1 MAYTT
6 VEGRQ
11 QLLAALAEAIDE
23 IGLALASLSAA
34 YEQLD
39 IATADTLEEELFGP
53 AQRAYGRAKRTH
65 VQFAERHGLAGRVFE
80 PQGAGVP
87 STGAKGFI
95 DHAVAAVRAAGGTL
109 ATLQDSPM
117 LLEVGDVELRKG
129 LTEVRELIDEITPRA
144 RELVRRLG
152 R

>member
-11 QLLAALAEAIDE
+11 QLLGALAEAIDE

-65 VQFAERHGLAGRVFE
+65 VEFAERHGMAGRVFE
-80 PQGAGVP
+80 PQSAGVT
-87 STGAKGFI
+87 STGSRASSTMRLRRS
-95 DHAVAAVRAAGGTL
+95 ARPVAPWRHCRTRRCCWRWATSSCGRA
-109 ATLQDSPM
+109 S
-117 LLEVGDVELRKG
+117 
-129 LTEVRELIDEITPRA
+129 
-144 RELVRRLG
+144 RR
-152 R
+152 

>member
-11 QLLAALAEAIDE
+11 QLLGALAEAIE

-34 YEQLD
+34 YERLD
-39 IATADTLEEELFGP
+39 IATA
-53 AQRAYGRAKRTH
+53 RTRSKKSCS
-65 VQFAERHGLAGRVFE
+65 AR
-80 PQGAGVP
+80 P
-87 STGAKGFI
+87 SARTGARTGRMWSSPSGTGWPGGSRAAIGRGSLDRVKGFI

-117 LLEVGDVELRKG
+117 LLEVGDVELRK
-129 LTEVRELIDEITPRA
+129 A
-144 RELVRRLG
+144 SRR
-152 R
+152 

>member
-11 QLLAALAEAIDE
+11 QLLGALAEAIDE

-34 YEQLD
+34 YERLD

-53 AQRAYGRAKRTH
+53 AQRAYGRAKRT
-65 VQFAERHGLAGRVFE
+65 QWSSQSGTGWPDGSRAAIGRGSLDRV
-80 PQGAGVP
+80 
-87 STGAKGFI
+87 KGFI

-117 LLEVGDVELRKG
+117 LLEVGDV
-129 LTEVRELIDEITPRA
+129 
-144 RELVRRLG
+144 
-152 R
+152 

>member
-1 MAYTT
+1 MAYSTADA
-6 VEGRQ
+6 RQ
-11 QLLAALAEAIDE
+11 QLLDGLAEAIDE
-23 IGLALASLSAA
+23 IGIALASLSAA

-39 IATADTLEEELFGP
+39 ATTADALEEELFGP
-53 AQRAYGRAKRTH
+53 VQRAYGRAKRTH
-65 VQFAERHGLAGRVFE
+65 AAFAKRHELASQAFE
-80 PQGAGVP
+80 PQSAGVP
-87 STGAKGFI
+87 STGVKGFI
-95 DHAVAAVRAAGGTL
+95 DDAVAAIAAAGGAL

-129 LTEVRELIDEITPRA
+129 LTEVRELLGDLAHRA

>member
-1 MAYTT
+1 MTYTN

-11 QLLAALAEAIDE
+11 QLLEALAEAIDE
-23 IGLALASLSAA
+23 IGLALAALSAA

-39 IATADTLEEELFGP
+39 LATADTLEEELFGP
-53 AQRAYGRAKRTH
+53 VQLAYGRAKRTYAA
-65 VQFAERHGLAGRVFE
+65 FAGRHGLETQAFETQSAGL
-80 PQGAGVP
+80 P
-87 STGAKGFI
+87 STGTKGFI
-95 DHAVAAVRAAGGTL
+95 DNAVAAIGAAGGAL

-117 LLEVGDVELRKG
+117 LLEVGDAELRKG
-129 LTEVRELIDEITPRA
+129 VVEVRELIADLPHRA

>member
-1 MAYTT
+1 LSRHAYTI
-6 VEGRQ
+6 VEGRE
-11 QLLAALAEAIDE
+11 QLLGALAEAIDE

-65 VQFAERHGLAGRVFE
+65 VEFAERHGMGRARLRAAV
-80 PQGAGVP
+80 GRGSLDRV
-87 STGAKGFI
+87 KGFI
-95 DHAVAAVRAAGGTL
+95 DHAVAAVRAAGGTR

-117 LLEVGDVELRKG
+117 LLEVGHV
-129 LTEVRELIDEITPRA
+129 
-144 RELVRRLG
+144 
-152 R
+152 

>member
-1 MAYTT
+1 MWSSPSGT
-6 VEGRQ
+6 GWPR
-11 QLLAALAEAIDE
+11 
-23 IGLALASLSAA
+23 ASSSRS
-34 YEQLD
+34 
-39 IATADTLEEELFGP
+39 
-53 AQRAYGRAKRTH
+53 RAGI
-65 VQFAERHGLAGRVFE
+65 
-80 PQGAGVP
+80 P
-87 STGAKGFI
+87 STGVKRFI
-95 DHAVAAVRAAGGTL
+95 DHTVTAGRAAGGTL

>member
-11 QLLAALAEAIDE
+11 QLLGALAEAIDE
-23 IGLALASLSAA
+23 IGLALAALSAA

-39 IATADTLEEELFGP
+39 TATADTLEEGLFGP
-53 AQRAYGRAKRTH
+53 VQRAYGRAKRTH
-65 VQFAERHGLAGRVFE
+65 AEFAERHGLEGRVFE
-80 PQGAGVP
+80 PQSAGVP
-87 STGAKGFI
+87 STGVKGFI
-95 DHAVAAVRAAGGTL
+95 EDAVAAVNQAGATL

-129 LTEVRELIDEITPRA
+129 LTEARELIGEVTPRA
-144 RELVRRLG
+144 RELLRRLG

>member
-11 QLLAALAEAIDE
+11 QLLGALAEAIDE
-23 IGLALASLSAA
+23 IALALASLSAA

-53 AQRAYGRAKRTH
+53 AGRAKRTH

-80 PQGAGVP
+80 PQATGVP
-87 STGAKGFI
+87 STGAKG
-95 DHAVAAVRAAGGTL
+95 
-109 ATLQDSPM
+109 
-117 LLEVGDVELRKG
+117 
-129 LTEVRELIDEITPRA
+129 LIDMRLRRSARPVAPWRHCRTRRCCWRWATSSCGRA
-144 RELVRRLG
+144 SRR
-152 R
+152 

>member
-1 MAYTT
+1 MWSSPSGT
-6 VEGRQ
+6 GWP
-11 QLLAALAEAIDE
+11 
-23 IGLALASLSAA
+23 GASSSRSRPGS
-34 YEQLD
+34 LD
-39 IATADTLEEELFGP
+39 
-53 AQRAYGRAKRTH
+53 
-65 VQFAERHGLAGRVFE
+65 RV
-80 PQGAGVP
+80 
-87 STGAKGFI
+87 KGFI
-95 DHAVAAVRAAGGTL
+95 DHAVAAVHAAGGTL

>member
-11 QLLAALAEAIDE
+11 QLLGALAEAIDE

-34 YEQLD
+34 YERLD

-65 VQFAERHGLAGRVFE
+65 VEFAERHGMAGRVFE
-80 PQGAGVP
+80 PQSAGFP
-87 STGAKGFI
+87 RQGQGLHRPCGCGGPRGRWHTGDTAGLA
-95 DHAVAAVRAAGGTL
+95 DAAGGGRRL
-109 ATLQDSPM
+109 AA
-117 LLEVGDVELRKG
+117 EG
-129 LTEVRELIDEITPRA
+129 LTEVRELIGEITPRA

>member
-65 VQFAERHGLAGRVFE
+65 VLFAERHGLAGRVFE

-117 LLEVGDVELRKG
+117 LLEVGDVELRQG

>member
-11 QLLAALAEAIDE
+11 QLLGALAEAIDE

-34 YEQLD
+34 YQRLS

-65 VQFAERHGLAGRVFE
+65 VQFAERHGLAARVFE
-80 PQGAGVP
+80 PQPAGIP
-87 STGAKGFI
+87 RQASRASSTMRLPRSARP
-95 DHAVAAVRAAGGTL
+95 VAPWR
-109 ATLQDSPM
+109 TLQDSPM
-117 LLEVGDVELRKG
+117 LLEVGDV
-129 LTEVRELIDEITPRA
+129 
-144 RELVRRLG
+144 
-152 R
+152 

>member
-1 MAYTT
+1 MTYTN

-11 QLLAALAEAIDE
+11 QLLDALAEAVDD
-23 IGLALASLSAA
+23 IGLALAALGAA

-39 IATADTLEEELFGP
+39 VATADKLEQELFGP
-53 AQRAYGRAKRTH
+53 VQLAYGRAKRTYAA
-65 VQFAERHGLAGRVFE
+65 FADRHGLKTRAFEAQAAGL
-80 PQGAGVP
+80 P
-87 STGAKGFI
+87 STGAKSFI
-95 DHAVAAVRAAGGTL
+95 DNAVTAIGSAGGAL

-117 LLEVGDVELRKG
+117 LLEVGDIELRKG
-129 LTEVRELIDEITPRA
+129 VVEVRELIGDLPHRA